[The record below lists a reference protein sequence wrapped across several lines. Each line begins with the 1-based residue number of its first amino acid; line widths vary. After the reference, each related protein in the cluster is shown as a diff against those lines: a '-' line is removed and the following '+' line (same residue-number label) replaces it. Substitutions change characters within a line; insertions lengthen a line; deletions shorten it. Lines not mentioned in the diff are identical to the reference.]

1 MAKYKAIITQ
11 RDGTRICLDL
21 SCREYHAQKL
31 NYIFSRTLDRAIYM
45 DAAVVACDAVKVD
58 AAPSRRTRKPSRRTR
73 KTYYFGCIHQINGDC
88 PILQGGEK

>member
-11 RDGTRICLDL
+11 RDGTRIFLDL

-45 DAAVVACDAVKVD
+45 DAAVVACDALQAD
-58 AAPSRRTRKPSRRTR
+58 AVPAQAPRRKRAPLLELQETESSEK
-73 KTYYFGCIHQINGDC
+73 
-88 PILQGGEK
+88 QGGDK

>member
-45 DAAVVACDAVKVD
+45 DAVVVACDALQAD
-58 AAPSRRTRKPSRRTR
+58 ADNLPIKNLKQEHQKYILGLKHETRNTK
-73 KTYYFGCIHQINGDC
+73 
-88 PILQGGEK
+88 EKI

>member
-1 MAKYKAIITQ
+1 MPKFKAIITQ

-45 DAAVVACDAVKVD
+45 DAAVVACDAIQGD
-58 AAPSRRTRKPSRRTR
+58 ADAVPAHSSEPR
-73 KTYYFGCIHQINGDC
+73 QILSHTKK
-88 PILQGGEK
+88 IGGQR

>member
-11 RDGTRICLDL
+11 RDGTRICLEL

-45 DAAVVACDAVKVD
+45 DAAVVACDALQDD
-58 AAPSRRTRKPSRRTR
+58 AVTIRRKSTR
-73 KTYYFGCIHQINGDC
+73 QILSHEKKM
-88 PILQGGEK
+88 IGGK

>member
-45 DAAVVACDAVKVD
+45 DAAVVACDALQAD
-58 AAPSRRTRKPSRRTR
+58 AVPAQAPRRKRAPVLDLSTVEKI
-73 KTYYFGCIHQINGDC
+73 CNH
-88 PILQGGEK
+88 GGK